1 MKLTG
6 NGWMDHTCLLR
17 IIAHRLI
24 FNTPF
29 FFLLLLLL
37 LLLLLPLHIS
47 LHPPSLFSA
56 FEEAGHSLTA
66 AEVRAKL
73 TLWSRAL
80 LESLPD
86 FMQYSLCLSRGS
98 DKQLQVSQTETERLL
113 AHFVDIELG
122 RQSNLPHMSHW

>member
-1 MKLTG
+1 MVEARAATKKNYGTVLVPEGIVESIPELKLLI
-6 NGWMDHTCLLR
+6 DE
-17 IIAHRLI
+17 IDIA
-24 FNTPF
+24 FN
-29 FFLLLLLL
+29 
-37 LLLLLPLHIS
+37 
-47 LHPPSLFSA
+47 
-56 FEEAGHSLTA
+56 EAGHSLSA

-122 RQSNLPHMSHW
+122 DPPQLSPITLPPMIFSYDFLI